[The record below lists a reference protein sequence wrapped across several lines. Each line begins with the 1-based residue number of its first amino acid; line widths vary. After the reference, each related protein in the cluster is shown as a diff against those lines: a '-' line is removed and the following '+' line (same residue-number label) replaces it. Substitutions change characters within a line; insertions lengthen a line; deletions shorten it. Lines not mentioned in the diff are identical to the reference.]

1 MARIV
6 YINLKIGIILRIEKN
21 SELLTNIKS
30 AGIILKPSSP
40 ELKDIYLKIKTLF
53 EEANINIYLE
63 DNSANMISLNGYSL
77 DELCQKVDFLISV
90 GGDGTLLS
98 VVRKSFKFDK
108 AVLGINLGTLG
119 FLTDISMEQ
128 LPDFIKDLKKGIY
141 KIDNRMMV
149 EGSVNLNKFVAFNDI
164 VISRKSISSM
174 IKIAGKIDGKHF
186 NSYYGDGVIIS
197 TPTGSTAY
205 NLSVGG
211 PIVYPLTEAFI
222 VTPVAP
228 HSLTQRPLV
237 MPVDF
242 EIEFKIIDN
251 QGAVVIV
258 DGQDIYEVEQN
269 QSIKIKIAKQKAKMI
284 HRIQRDYFEVLNEK
298 LRWGN

>member
-1 MARIV
+1 M
-6 YINLKIGIILRIEKN
+6 RIEN
-21 SELLTNIKS
+21 NIELLTNIKS

-40 ELKDIYLKIKTLF
+40 ELKEIYLEIKTLF
-53 EEANINIYLE
+53 EKANINIFLE
-63 DNSANMISLNGYSL
+63 DNSANMISLQGYSL
-77 DELCQKVDFLISV
+77 EELCLKVDFLISV

-128 LPDFIKDLKKGIY
+128 LPKFIEDLKKNIY

-174 IKIAGKIDGKHF
+174 IKIDGKIDGKHF

-237 MPVDF
+237 MPADF

-258 DGQDIYEVEQN
+258 DDQDIYELEEN
-269 QSIKIKIAKQKAKMI
+269 QSIRIKIAKKKAKMI
-284 HRIQRDYFEVLNEK
+284 HRIQRNYFEVLNEK

>member
-1 MARIV
+1 M
-6 YINLKIGIILRIEKN
+6 RIEKN

-186 NSYYGDGVIIS
+186 NLYYGDGVIIS

>member
-1 MARIV
+1 M
-6 YINLKIGIILRIEKN
+6 RIEKN
-21 SELLTNIKS
+21 FELLPNIKS
-30 AGIILKPSSP
+30 AGIILRPSSP
-40 ELKDIYLKIKTLF
+40 ELKEIYLKIKELF
-53 EEANINIYLE
+53 QKADIEILLE
-63 DNSANMISLNGYSL
+63 DNSANMISLKGIPLN
-77 DELCQKVDFLISV
+77 DLCRKVDFLISV

-98 VVRKSFKFDK
+98 VVRKSFKYDK
-108 AVLGINLGTLG
+108 PVLGINLGTLG

-128 LPDFIKDLKKGIY
+128 LPSFIKDLKNNIY

-174 IKIAGKIDGKHF
+174 IKISAKIDGKHF
-186 NSYYGDGVIIS
+186 NSYDGDGVIVS

-237 MPVDF
+237 MPADF

-258 DGQDIYEVEQN
+258 DGQDIYQVEQN
-269 QSIKIKIAKQKAKMI
+269 QSIKIKIASKKAKMI
-284 HRIQRDYFEVLNEK
+284 HRVQRNYFEVLNEK

>member
-1 MARIV
+1 M
-6 YINLKIGIILRIEKN
+6 RIEKN
-21 SELLTNIKS
+21 FELLPNIKS
-30 AGIILKPSSP
+30 AGIILRPSSP
-40 ELKDIYLKIKTLF
+40 ELKEIYLKIKELF
-53 EEANINIYLE
+53 QKADIEILLE
-63 DNSANMISLNGYSL
+63 DNSANMISLKGIPLN
-77 DELCQKVDFLISV
+77 DLCRKVDFLISV

-98 VVRKSFKFDK
+98 VVRKSFKYDK
-108 AVLGINLGTLG
+108 PVLGINLGTLG

-128 LPDFIKDLKKGIY
+128 LPSFIKDLKNNIY

-174 IKIAGKIDGKHF
+174 IKISAKIDGKHF
-186 NSYYGDGVIIS
+186 NSYDGDGVIVS

-237 MPVDF
+237 MPADF

-269 QSIKIKIAKQKAKMI
+269 QSIKVKIASKKAKMI
-284 HRIQRDYFEVLNEK
+284 HRVQRNYFEVLNEK

>member
-1 MARIV
+1 LRLNK
-6 YINLKIGIILRIEKN
+6 NLELLSSTDKAGIILR
-21 SELLTNIKS
+21 
-30 AGIILKPSSP
+30 PSSP
-40 ELKDIYLKIKTLF
+40 ELKVVFNEIKTIF
-53 EEANINIYLE
+53 KKNNIEVFLE
-63 DNSANMISLNGYSL
+63 DDSARMIDEVGLPL
-77 DELCQKVDFLISV
+77 DKLCKEVDFLVSV

-98 VVRKSFKFDK
+98 VVRRSFKFDK
-108 AVLGINLGTLG
+108 PVLGINLGTLG
-119 FLTDISMEQ
+119 FLTDISMDE
-128 LPDFIKDLKKGIY
+128 LENFLTDFKEKNY
-141 KIDNRMMV
+141 RIDNRMMIK
-149 EGSVNLNKFVAFNDI
+149 GTLSLNNFVAFNDI

-174 IKIAGKIDGKHF
+174 IKIDAKIDNKHF

-222 VTPVAP
+222 ITPIAP

-237 MPVDF
+237 MPADF
-242 EIEFKIIDN
+242 QIEFTITDS

-258 DGQDIYEVEQN
+258 DGQDIYEVEEN
-269 QSIKIKIAKQKAKMI
+269 ETIKIKISNQNAKMI
-284 HRIQRDYFEVLNEK
+284 HRCQRNYFEVLSEK

>member
-1 MARIV
+1 
-6 YINLKIGIILRIEKN
+6 LRIEKEI
-21 SELLTNIKS
+21 ELLKNVKT
-30 AGIILKPSSP
+30 AGIILKPLSP
-40 ELKDIYLKIKTLF
+40 ELKNTYLKIKELF
-53 EEANINIYLE
+53 EKADIEILLE
-63 DNSANMISLNGYSL
+63 NNSAEMISLEGFSL
-77 DELCQKVDFLISV
+77 EELCNKTDFLISV

-98 VVRKSFKFDK
+98 VVRKSFKYDK

-119 FLTDISMEQ
+119 FLTDISMDE
-128 LPDFIKDLKKGIY
+128 LPQFINDFKNNIY
-141 KIDNRMMV
+141 KIDSRMMI

-174 IKIAGKIDGKHF
+174 IKIAAKIDGKHF
-186 NSYYGDGVIIS
+186 NSYFGDGVIIS

-237 MPVDF
+237 MPADF

-258 DGQDIYEVEQN
+258 DGQDIYEVEEN
-269 QSIKIKIAKQKAKMI
+269 QSIKIKIASKKAKMI
-284 HRIQRDYFEVLNEK
+284 HRIQRNYFEVLNEK

>member
-1 MARIV
+1 M
-6 YINLKIGIILRIEKN
+6 RIEKN
-21 SELLTNIKS
+21 VELLPTIKT
-30 AGIILKPSSP
+30 AGVILRPSSP
-40 ELKDIYLKIKTLF
+40 ELKKTFDEIKKLF
-53 EEANINIYLE
+53 EYSNIEILLE
-63 DNSANMISLNGYSL
+63 NNSANMIGLEGLSLE
-77 DELCQKVDFLISV
+77 ELCKKVDFLISV

-98 VVRKSFKFDK
+98 VVRKSFKYDK
-108 AVLGINLGTLG
+108 PVLGINLGTLG

-128 LPDFIKDLKKGIY
+128 LPKFIEDLKNNIY

-174 IKIAGKIDGKHF
+174 IKIKGKIDGKSF
-186 NSYYGDGVIIS
+186 NTYYGDGVIIS

-237 MPVDF
+237 MPADF
-242 EIEFKIIDN
+242 EIEFKIMDN

-258 DGQDIYEVEQN
+258 DGQDIYEIEQN
-269 QSIKIKIAKQKAKMI
+269 QSIKIKIANKKAKML
-284 HRIQRDYFEVLNEK
+284 HRIQRNYFEVLNEK

>member
-1 MARIV
+1 M
-6 YINLKIGIILRIEKN
+6 GIILRIEKN
-21 SELLTNIKS
+21 GELLTNIKS

-40 ELKDIYLKIKTLF
+40 ELKETYLKIKSLF
-53 EEANINIYLE
+53 EEANIEIYLE
-63 DNSANMISLNGYSL
+63 DNSANMISLSGYSL

-98 VVRKSFKFDK
+98 VVRKSFKYDK
-108 AVLGINLGTLG
+108 PVLGINLGTLG

-128 LPDFIKDLKKGIY
+128 LPSFIKDLKNNIY

-174 IKIAGKIDGKHF
+174 IKISAKIDGKHF
-186 NSYYGDGVIIS
+186 NSYDGDGVIVS

-237 MPVDF
+237 MPADF

-269 QSIKIKIAKQKAKMI
+269 QSIKIKIASKKAKMI
-284 HRIQRDYFEVLNEK
+284 HRVQRNYFEVLNEK

>member
-1 MARIV
+1 MG
-6 YINLKIGIILRIEKN
+6 INLRIEN
-21 SELLTNIKS
+21 NNELLVDIKR

-40 ELKDIYLKIKTLF
+40 ELRDTYLNIKKLF
-53 EEANINIYLE
+53 EEANIEIFLE
-63 DNSANMISLNGYSL
+63 NNSANMINLEGYSL
-77 DELCQKVDFLISV
+77 EELCQKVDFLISV

-98 VVRKSFKFDK
+98 VVRKSFEFDK

-128 LPDFIKDLKKGIY
+128 LPKFIEDLKKSIY

-174 IKIAGKIDGKHF
+174 IKIEGKINGKHF

-197 TPTGSTAY
+197 TPSGSTAY

-242 EIEFKIIDN
+242 EIEFRIIDN

-258 DGQDIYEVEQN
+258 DGQDIYEVERN
-269 QSIKIKIAKQKAKMI
+269 QSIKIKIANKKAKMI

>member
-1 MARIV
+1 M
-6 YINLKIGIILRIEKN
+6 RIEKN
-21 SELLTNIKS
+21 FELLPNIKS
-30 AGIILKPSSP
+30 AGIILRPSSP
-40 ELKDIYLKIKTLF
+40 ELKEIYLKIKELF
-53 EEANINIYLE
+53 QKADIEILLE
-63 DNSANMISLNGYSL
+63 DNSANMISLKGIPLN
-77 DELCQKVDFLISV
+77 DLCRKVDFLISV

-98 VVRKSFKFDK
+98 VVRKSFKYDK
-108 AVLGINLGTLG
+108 HVLGINLGTLG

-128 LPDFIKDLKKGIY
+128 LPSFIKDLKNNIY

-174 IKIAGKIDGKHF
+174 IKISAKIDGKHF
-186 NSYYGDGVIIS
+186 NSYDGDGVIVS

-237 MPVDF
+237 MPADF

-269 QSIKIKIAKQKAKMI
+269 QSIKIKIASKKAKMI
-284 HRIQRDYFEVLNEK
+284 HRVQRNYFEVLNEK

>member
-1 MARIV
+1 M
-6 YINLKIGIILRIEKN
+6 RIETN
-21 SELLTNIKS
+21 NELLSSNKS

-40 ELKDIYLKIKTLF
+40 ELKETYLKIKALF
-53 EEANINIYLE
+53 EESNIDLYLE
-63 DNSANMISLNGYSL
+63 DNSANMISLEGYPL
-77 DELCQKVDFLISV
+77 NELCKKVDFLISV

-98 VVRKSFKFDK
+98 VVRKSFKYDK

-119 FLTDISMEQ
+119 FLTDISMDQ
-128 LPDFIKDLKKGIY
+128 LPNFIKDFKNNIY

-149 EGSVNLNKFVAFNDI
+149 EGSVNLNRFVAFNDI

-174 IKIAGKIDGKHF
+174 IRIEGKINGKNF

-211 PIVYPLTEAFI
+211 PVVYPLTEAFI
-222 VTPVAP
+222 ITPVAP

-237 MPVDF
+237 MPVDY

-269 QSIKIKIAKQKAKMI
+269 QSIKIKIANKKAKMI
-284 HRIQRDYFEVLNEK
+284 HRIQRDFFEVLNEK
-298 LRWGN
+298 LRWGNKFDK

>member
-1 MARIV
+1 M
-6 YINLKIGIILRIEKN
+6 RIEKN
-21 SELLTNIKS
+21 FELLPNIKS
-30 AGIILKPSSP
+30 AGIILRPSSP
-40 ELKDIYLKIKTLF
+40 ELKEIYLKIKELF
-53 EEANINIYLE
+53 QKADIEILLE
-63 DNSANMISLNGYSL
+63 DNSANMISLKGIPLN
-77 DELCQKVDFLISV
+77 DLCRKVDFLISV

-98 VVRKSFKFDK
+98 VVRKSYKYDK
-108 AVLGINLGTLG
+108 PVLGINLGTLG

-128 LPDFIKDLKKGIY
+128 LPSFIKDLKNNIY

-149 EGSVNLNKFVAFNDI
+149 EGSINLNKFVAFNDI

-174 IKIAGKIDGKHF
+174 IKIDGKIDGKHF

-237 MPVDF
+237 MPADF

-258 DGQDIYEVEQN
+258 DGQDIYELEEN
-269 QSIKIKIAKQKAKMI
+269 QSIRIKIAKKKAKMI
-284 HRIQRDYFEVLNEK
+284 HRIQRNYFEVLNEK

>member
-1 MARIV
+1 MRTE
-6 YINLKIGIILRIEKN
+6 NTN
-21 SELLTNIKS
+21 ELLKERKT
-30 AGIILKPSSP
+30 AGVILKPSSP
-40 ELKDIYLKIKTLF
+40 HLKEIFYKIRDSF
-53 EEANINIYLE
+53 EQKGIKISLE
-63 DNSANMISLNGYSL
+63 SNSALMINEDGISL
-77 DELCQKVDFLISV
+77 DELCNSVDFLISI

-98 VVRKSFKFDK
+98 LVRSSFKYEK
-108 AVLGINLGTLG
+108 PVLGINLGTLG
-119 FLTDISMEQ
+119 FLTDINLEQ
-128 LPDFIKDLKKGIY
+128 LESFLDDFSNNIY
-141 KIDNRMMV
+141 KIDKRMMI

-174 IKIAGKIDGKHF
+174 IKIEAKIDGKHF

-222 VTPVAP
+222 ITPIAP

-237 MPVDF
+237 MPADF
-242 EIEFKIIDN
+242 QIEFTVSDT

-258 DGQDIYEVEQN
+258 DGQDIYEISQKE
-269 QSIKIKIAKQKAKMI
+269 SIKIKIASNKAKMI
-284 HRIQRDYFEVLNEK
+284 HRKERNFFDVLSEK